1 MGKALTTVAS
11 QRDCLLASHR
21 RPPPARYHTAKTH
34 SGHLWN
40 KEPLACCDAR
50 ASQPKH
56 CRGSQGAR
64 RASPC
69 RQIPPAQDGSF
80 NALVS
85 KALAD
90 LGVSHTGRYTSYQID
105 YYELL
110 DIYRFALRDD
120 LRRLFPPQ
128 GEVSHPGIGLIA
140 KEIDGAFWGGAPFD
154 AAEMFVGRTPLTEM
168 RDRQG
173 KRLPGNVRW
182 RKPVVAIID
191 EGTRS
196 GLELFAYA
204 LKTNGIPLV
213 GTCTAQAVLVGT
225 AYMLLDDSLLMLA
238 VMDVATDGKRLEETG
253 IEPDVLVEREIRY
266 ENGTDPQFDAAL
278 KTLAKKL

>member
-1 MGKALTTVAS
+1 
-11 QRDCLLASHR
+11 
-21 RPPPARYHTAKTH
+21 
-34 SGHLWN
+34 
-40 KEPLACCDAR
+40 
-50 ASQPKH
+50 
-56 CRGSQGAR
+56 
-64 RASPC
+64 
-69 RQIPPAQDGSF
+69 
-80 NALVS
+80 
-85 KALAD
+85 LAD
-90 LGVSHTGRYTSYQID
+90 LGVSHTGRYTSDQID

-128 GEVSHPGIGLIA
+128 GEVSYPGIGLIA
-140 KEIDGAFWGGAPFD
+140 KEIDGAFSGGAPFD

-213 GTCTAQAVLVGT
+213 GTRTARAVLVST

-238 VMDVATDGKRLEETG
+238 VMDVVTDGKRLEETG